1 MWQYDVMQ
9 VVYHAAMLMPSTESD
24 PQFNKR
30 NIGNDYVAIVYNDS
44 GDTYPMG
51 TVKGH
56 FFYAHIIGNFY
67 LGLAYIY
74 PF

>member
-1 MWQYDVMQ
+1 M
-9 VVYHAAMLMPSTESD
+9 
-24 PQFNKR
+24 
-30 NIGNDYVAIVYNDS
+30 AIVYNDS
-44 GDTYPMG
+44 GDTYAME

-56 FFYAHIIGNFY
+56 FFYAHIIVNFY